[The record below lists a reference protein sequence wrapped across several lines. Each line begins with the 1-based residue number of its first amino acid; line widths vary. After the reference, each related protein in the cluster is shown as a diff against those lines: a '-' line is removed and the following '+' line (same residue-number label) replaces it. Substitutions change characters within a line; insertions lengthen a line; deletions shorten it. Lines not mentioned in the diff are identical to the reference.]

1 MDDIVRFQ
9 VVSQIDGNE
18 VVEIFREIYSKKHRR
33 RDNVFKALLIVS
45 IFMLTSGFFL
55 EMYDCINMGIEN
67 ITNSATFNIIVC
79 AIFIPISLVLLINI
93 DKIRM
98 SRYTKKFFKLD
109 DNFTT
114 SYKLSF
120 YEDYYIIE
128 GSDKDTT
135 TYIKMSYELI
145 DYVSINEDVIL
156 IGNSSKAISCIKKD
170 KKFQVGTWED
180 FSTFLE
186 CKFKYILDSL

>member
-1 MDDIVRFQ
+1 MDDVVKFQ
-9 VVSQIDGNE
+9 VVSQIDGNDF
-18 VVEIFREIYSKKHRR
+18 VEIFMEIYNKKNRR
-33 RDNVFKALLIVS
+33 RDNVFKVIMIIG
-45 IFMLTSGFFL
+45 IFILTSVFFL
-55 EMYDCINMGIEN
+55 EMYDCINMGVEN
-67 ITNSATFNIIVC
+67 VPNSTMFDIIID
-79 AIFIPISLVLLINI
+79 AIFILLFLLVLINL
-93 DKIRM
+93 DKMRM
-98 SRYTKKFFKLD
+98 SRYTKKFFEID

-156 IGNSSKAISCIKKD
+156 IGNSSKGIDCIKKD
-170 KKFQVGTWED
+170 KKFEVGTWED

-186 CKFKYILDSL
+186 CKFKYILGSL